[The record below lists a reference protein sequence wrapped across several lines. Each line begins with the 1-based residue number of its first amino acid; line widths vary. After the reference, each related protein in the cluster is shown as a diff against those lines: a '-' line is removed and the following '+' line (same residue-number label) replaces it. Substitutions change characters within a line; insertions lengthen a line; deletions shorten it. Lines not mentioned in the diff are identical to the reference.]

1 MLRYEVG
8 QGYKPSSPLRLPRSP
23 SREACVPEA
32 KAFLGVLS
40 MKQLPCP
47 QVQQTR
53 VCRVRCHQPSLSCCS
68 AVMVPSSVLC
78 HSHSVILVALK
89 EKIHVHLSGLTG
101 RHLLSLY
108 KPNIGTESKYLY

>member
-47 QVQQTR
+47 QVHRLEFAESDVTSPAFPAAQ
-53 VCRVRCHQPSLSCCS
+53 LSWS
-68 AVMVPSSVLC
+68 PLPFFVTHIVSS
-78 HSHSVILVALK
+78 
-89 EKIHVHLSGLTG
+89 
-101 RHLLSLY
+101 
-108 KPNIGTESKYLY
+108 